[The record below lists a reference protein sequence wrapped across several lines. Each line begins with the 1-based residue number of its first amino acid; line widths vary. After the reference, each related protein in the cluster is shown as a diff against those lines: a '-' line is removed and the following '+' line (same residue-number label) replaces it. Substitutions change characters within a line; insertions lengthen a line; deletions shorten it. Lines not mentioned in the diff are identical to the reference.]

1 MLSSDNTF
9 VPGCCSRSREFKKQ
23 RSLPE
28 VVSVHGV
35 CVCNQQAPLLRPT
48 FETPRRLYFK
58 ASPRSQAV
66 KKFIEHL
73 VQVMLLVNESVPSRW
88 RSQPARKAGQTKAEV
103 PSEGRGGGG

>member
-1 MLSSDNTF
+1 M
-9 VPGCCSRSREFKKQ
+9 
-23 RSLPE
+23 
-28 VVSVHGV
+28 V
-35 CVCNQQAPLLRPT
+35 CVCATSKPPFSGPYSRP
-48 FETPRRLYFK
+48 PRRLYFK

-103 PSEGRGGGG
+103 PSEGRGGRGGGG